1 MPEIFVRLKEPVDP
15 KEYKKYEVE
24 EYTVYLFEDAETED
38 TITIKL
44 SDRVSDL
51 PDQEIVVEGL
61 FL

>member
-1 MPEIFVRLKEPVDP
+1 MDP
-15 KEYKKYEVE
+15 KKYKKYEVE